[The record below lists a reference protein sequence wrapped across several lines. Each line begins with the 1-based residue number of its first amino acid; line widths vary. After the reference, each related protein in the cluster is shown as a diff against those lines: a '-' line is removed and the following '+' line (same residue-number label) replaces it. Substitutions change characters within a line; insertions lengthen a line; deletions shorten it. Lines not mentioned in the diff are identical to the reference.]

1 MDKHTEEECAEDL
14 LNCDQTK
21 LMMAEIQNKVKAA
34 LKK

>member
-1 MDKHTEEECAEDL
+1 MDKHSVAEGPEDIAH
-14 LNCDQTK
+14 CDQTK